1 MGSSAVSQQPAKTVL
16 LFGDQT
22 DSWTAD
28 LDAIFR
34 QAATTPWL
42 QLYLDDFCDVVNDEI
57 RKIILDRAL
66 RASLGTFSSLQELA
80 ERYRH
85 EPDLLGMARALL
97 LHAARSA
104 TLLQWVNREPQLL
117 QPGAEVEWLGISG
130 GLISLSAFAISNDFE
145 SLRTA
150 SLELSRVMT
159 RLCKFT
165 SLRSRAVE
173 DEPGTWGWAVVGL
186 TPDDLR
192 KALDQFQQSMGVP
205 LVKRAKLGVTGA
217 GWSTVI
223 GPPSVLERFMKQCP
237 AVRNVAKNP
246 LNINALQHTIT
257 LAPQDLDFIV
267 GTDAEILKRPVS
279 RDNLRVWGMDDPTAD
294 YHTWSELVRSVCSQV
309 LSRPLDITEAID
321 KLKMHLDNPQSAR
334 VIQVGTTS
342 HTPYLIKCLGGPS
355 TTVSLDDGQSSAKPE
370 IQDGK
375 RSYAG
380 RIAIIGMAGRGPGG
394 DNVDE
399 LWDIIMSKQDRCT
412 EVPKDR
418 FDVDE
423 FYCEE
428 HGKGNKKCS
437 MTTRYGCFM
446 DNPGHFDNRFFHI
459 SPREAML
466 MDPCHRQFLTASYEA
481 LEMAGYSDG
490 YTKATDPNRIATFYG
505 QVTDDWHDHT
515 HGKLGCDAYTLQGVQ
530 RAFGPGR
537 LAWQFKWEGP
547 TYSLDSACAATTSA
561 IHLACMSLQTKDID
575 MAVVGASNILNYPH
589 SFTSL
594 SKAGVLSDT
603 GNCKTYRDDA
613 DGYCRADFAGTVVL
627 KRLEDAI
634 ADNDNVLAVVAG
646 SGRNHSGN
654 STSITTS
661 DAGAQ
666 ERLFNKILLNSCV
679 SPNDISYVEM
689 HGTGTQVGDP
699 AEMGAVA
706 NLFRHRRRGV
716 GPVPVGSCKANF
728 GHTEGAAGMVSLLKC
743 IKMFQTDTIPP
754 QAGMPHP
761 LNPRFPPLSEINVEV
776 PAEPKPFKKALG
788 AADQPR
794 RILLN
799 NFDAAGGN
807 ACMLLEDYTPPNDD
821 GVELPVDP
829 RSSHVFTVTARTQPS
844 HDANKLRLIQWLREN
859 PEVRI
864 QDLAYTTTARRMH
877 HPFKFACTASSTDQ
891 LISKLEAST
900 TTSSNPKPPASSHS
914 SAPIVFVFTGQGSH
928 YAGMGSVLY
937 SSSPIFRES
946 VDFSVKLCEEQGFP
960 AFVHIITDP
969 TIDITTSTT
978 VQTQLAVL
986 TLEIALASYWKSI
999 GIQPS
1004 MVMGH
1009 SLGEYAALHVAGVL
1023 SLTDV
1028 LYLVGKRAE
1037 LLLERCEEGAFAM
1050 LSLAMSA
1057 SEASDFVKAH
1067 PQFSSCSVACMNSLS
1082 ATVISGTTEEIE
1094 QLHAEVAGRSKMLK
1108 VPFGFHSFQ
1117 TDSILPDYRALAEGV
1132 TFSAPRI
1139 PVASTLM
1146 GNIVENSDVFNAR
1159 YLSQQTR
1166 QPVDFIAAL
1175 KAVESKL
1182 ASPIWL
1188 EIGPT
1193 RVCSSFIR
1201 STLYSGSKTD
1211 RVLSTF
1217 ERDTP
1222 DDAWN
1227 SISKCL
1233 ELLYLQSVSI
1243 DWLAF
1248 HAPYT
1253 AGLKMLNLPA
1263 YAWDM
1268 KDYWHTYTEESP
1280 IDSSLAVSSSPVT
1293 KPIISTFAQHVVH
1306 ESTTAGK
1313 IKVVVHAS
1321 LADEG
1326 VTAVIEGH
1334 RMQKLPICPGSAF
1347 CEAAFAAA
1355 VYTLESIGRKG
1366 DAQVAKLAIRE
1377 PVMSRPLTKNL
1388 VGHDGRLVTT
1398 ATLNSASSSKIAIS
1412 WQAIPA
1418 SANTPMYE
1426 LGSCTLEVCESVEA
1440 VQAKWDETSYFVQ
1453 ARMQEIIASAKA
1465 GHGHR
1470 FQPDIFYTLFAS
1482 TVEYDSHYKDVKE
1495 AFVSADFT
1503 EAAAAI
1509 VLQPDPQ
1516 GTKFT
1521 ASPYWGEGIVH
1532 LAGFAV
1538 NANPQNRIERPDSCF
1553 INAGFGSFEQTVA
1566 LEAGKMYHTY
1576 VRVVD
1581 KDEGNKQCE
1590 VFVFDSKSRMIARCS
1605 GLKFHSI
1612 RNVLLQHNLSGGKVV
1627 PATSTP
1633 VRKVVEEV
1641 QAPVKPMATSPPV
1654 EEIVEK
1660 GAVEPD
1666 SLDSGGVFEMILQT
1680 IIEETGIDA
1689 SELTDST
1696 YVADLGVDSIMS
1708 ISIASKVSNATGLE
1722 LESSF
1727 LIEYPS
1733 ISDLRR
1739 EFMTTPQSSSASDSG
1754 SVMSKSSDTSAEPDP
1769 ESLAMAKEESN
1780 KKSPMLLDGVEPTAS
1795 PKPEHPN
1802 AAETLPKAEAQVQT
1816 IDDSS
1821 PLPSARLTLLSG
1833 SGRGSKKGSAALTP
1847 PFYFIADGTGSIATY
1862 LHLPQ
1867 FIKSKMP
1874 IYGIDSPYLNC
1885 PTRLTPEVGIPGS
1898 AKLIVE
1904 AILKKQPAGMPIRVG
1919 GFSGGAMLA
1928 YEVCRQLVA
1937 GGHVVEGLLLVDMCA
1952 PRVSQVANDDEL
1964 GLAMFG
1970 AVSGQDSGA
1979 AWDASDKTQMH
1990 LRALFAS
1997 VAAYNPAPLRPG
2009 ESLAKRT
2016 ALVWA
2021 EKGMIDRCVQSER
2034 FRAMLAERKMPTEA
2048 YPGFL
2053 EDPKLGAVAWS
2064 LPHKG
2069 KYLGP
2074 NGWDKFVGEELK
2086 CMSVPA
2092 DHLEMP
2098 MPGFAHMFAECMDKA
2113 FEYFSQ

>member
-1 MGSSAVSQQPAKTVL
+1 MGTSAAPRPPVRTVL

-28 LDAIFR
+28 LDVIFK
-34 QAATTPWL
+34 QALTTPWL
-42 QLYLDDFCDVVNDEI
+42 QLYLDDYCDVVNNETK
-57 RKIILDRAL
+57 KIILDRDL
-66 RASLGTFSSLQELA
+66 RSSLGTFASIQELA

-85 EPDLLGMARALL
+85 DPDLLGMARALL

-104 TLLQWVNREPQLL
+104 TLLQWINREPQLL
-117 QPGAEVEWLGISG
+117 QPGEGTEWLGISG
-130 GLISLSAFAISNDFE
+130 GLISLSAAVVSDDFDT
-145 SLRTA
+145 LRAA
-150 SLELSRVMT
+150 SLELARVMT

-173 DEPGTWGWAVVGL
+173 DAPGAWGWAVVGL

-223 GPPSVLERFMKQCP
+223 GPPSVLEKFMKQCP

-267 GTDAEILKRPVS
+267 GSDAEILTRPVS
-279 RDNLRVWGMDDPTAD
+279 QDNLRVWGMDDPAAD
-294 YHTWSELVRSVCSQV
+294 YHTWGELVKAVCSQV
-309 LSRPLDITEAID
+309 LSRPLDITEAIAR
-321 KLKMHLDNPQSAR
+321 LKTHLDSPESVR

-342 HTPYLIKCLGGPS
+342 HTPYLIKCLDGPS
-355 TTVSLDDGQSSAKPE
+355 TTVSLDDGQSSAKPQA
-370 IQDGK
+370 QDDK
-375 RSYAG
+375 RASTG

-399 LWDIIMSKQDRCT
+399 LWDVIMSKQDRCT

-490 YTKATDPNRIATFYG
+490 FTKSTDPNRIATFYG

-561 IHLACMSLQTKDID
+561 IHLASMSLLTKDID

-613 DGYCRADFAGTVVL
+613 DGYCRADFAGTVIL
-627 KRLEDAI
+627 KRLEDAV
-634 ADNDNVLAVVAG
+634 ADNDNVLAVVAA

-706 NLFRHRRRGV
+706 NLFRHRRKAA

-728 GHTEGAAGMVSLLKC
+728 GHTESAAGMVSLLKC
-743 IKMFQTDTIPP
+743 IKMFETDTIPP

-761 LNPRFPPLSEINVEV
+761 LNPKFPPLSEINVEI
-776 PAEPKPFKKALG
+776 PAEPKPYKKA
-788 AADQPR
+788 ADPASQPR

-807 ACMLLEDYTPPNDD
+807 ACMLLEDYTPSVVDSVD
-821 GVELPVDP
+821 RPVDP
-829 RSSHVFTVTARTQPS
+829 RPCHVFTVSARTQAAYE
-844 HDANKLRLIQWLREN
+844 ANKLRLVQWLRESPN
-859 PEVRI
+859 VRI
-864 QDLAYTTTARRMH
+864 QDVAYTTTARRMH
-877 HPFKFACTASSTDQ
+877 HPFKFACTASTKDQ
-891 LISKLEAST
+891 LISKLEASM
-900 TTSSNPKPPASSHS
+900 TSSTSSKPPPSSQS
-914 SAPIVFVFTGQGSH
+914 STPVVFVFTGQGSH

-937 SSSPIFRES
+937 ASSPIFRES
-946 VDFSVKLCEEQGFP
+946 VDFSVSLCQEQGFP
-960 AFVHIITDP
+960 AFDDIITDP
-969 TIDITTSTT
+969 TVDITTKTT

-986 TLEIALASYWKSI
+986 TLEIALASYWKSV

-1057 SEASDFVKAH
+1057 AEASDFIKAH
-1067 PQFSSCSVACMNSLS
+1067 PQFNSCNIACMNSPS

-1094 QLHAEVAGRSKMLK
+1094 QLHAEVAARSKMLK

-1117 TDSILPDYRALAEGV
+1117 TDSILPEYRALAEGV
-1132 TFSAPRI
+1132 TFSAPKI
-1139 PVASTLM
+1139 PVASTLI
-1146 GNIVENSDVFNAR
+1146 GSIVETSDTFNAR

-1193 RVCSSFIR
+1193 RVCSSFVR

-1211 RVLSTF
+1211 RVISTF

-1222 DDAWN
+1222 NDAWN
-1227 SISKCL
+1227 SVSKCL
-1233 ELLYLQSVSI
+1233 ESLYLQGVSV

-1280 IDSSLAVSSSPVT
+1280 IDSSLAISSPSAS
-1293 KPIISTFAQHVVH
+1293 KPMISTFAQHVVH
-1306 ESTTAGK
+1306 ESTTSGK
-1313 IKVVVHAS
+1313 IKVVIQAS

-1326 VTAVIEGH
+1326 VQAVIEGH
-1334 RMQKLPICPGSAF
+1334 RMQKLPICPGSGF

-1355 VYTLESIGRKG
+1355 VYTLESIGRKK
-1366 DAQVAKLAIRE
+1366 DALVAKLAIRN

-1388 VGHDGRLVTT
+1388 VGDDGLLVTT
-1398 ATLNSASSSKIAIS
+1398 VSLNSASSSTLAIS
-1412 WQAIPA
+1412 WQAK
-1418 SANTPMYE
+1418 SSSGSTPTYE
-1426 LGSCTLEVCESVEA
+1426 LGSCSLVVCESVESL
-1440 VQAKWDETSYFVQ
+1440 QSKWDETSYFVQ
-1453 ARMQEIIASAKA
+1453 TRMQEIMASAKA
-1465 GHGHR
+1465 GQGHR

-1495 AFVSADFT
+1495 AFVSPDFT

-1516 GTKFT
+1516 GTKFI

-1538 NANPQNRIERPDSCF
+1538 NANPQNRIERPESCF
-1553 INAGFGSFEQTVA
+1553 INIGFSSFEQTVP
-1566 LEAGKMYHTY
+1566 LDSGKVYHTY

-1581 KDEGNKQCE
+1581 KDEETKQCE
-1590 VFVFDSKSRMIARCS
+1590 VFVFDSEKRMIARCS

-1612 RNVLLQHNLSGGKVV
+1612 KNVLLQHNLSGGKAG

-1633 VRKVVEEV
+1633 VKKVVQEV
-1641 QAPVKPMATSPPV
+1641 KAPVKPAVIAPPV
-1654 EEIVEK
+1654 EEIVEE

-1666 SLDSGGVFEMILQT
+1666 TPGGEGVFEFILQT

-1708 ISIASKVSNATGLE
+1708 ISIASKVSNATSLE
-1722 LESSF
+1722 LEPSF

-1733 ISDLRR
+1733 VSDLRR
-1739 EFMTTPQSSSASDSG
+1739 EFMTTPHSSSASDSG
-1754 SVMSKSSDTSAEPDP
+1754 SVMSKSSDTSAESAPDS
-1769 ESLAMAKEESN
+1769 EAMPKPDNGRTS
-1780 KKSPMLLDGVEPTAS
+1780 SVLLDGAETTARPES
-1795 PKPEHPN
+1795 EHPKV
-1802 AAETLPKAEAQVQT
+1802 ADSLPKAPAQGQT
-1816 IDDSS
+1816 IDDTS
-1821 PLPSARLTLLSG
+1821 PLPSVRLTLLSG
-1833 SGRGSKKGSAALTP
+1833 SSRGKKGSAASAVS
-1847 PFYFIADGTGSIATY
+1847 PFFFIADGTGSIATY

-1885 PTRLTPEVGIPGS
+1885 PTRLTPDVGIPGS

-1904 AILKKQPAGMPIRVG
+1904 AILKKQPAGMPIWVG

-1952 PRVSQVANDDEL
+1952 PRVSQVPNDDEL

-1979 AWDASDKTQMH
+1979 SWDATDKTQMH

-1997 VAAYNPAPLRPG
+1997 VAAYNPAPLGPG

-2016 ALVWA
+2016 CLVWA
-2021 EKGMIDRCVQSER
+2021 AKGMIDRCVQSER
-2034 FRAMLAERKMPTEA
+2034 FRTMLAERNMPTEA